1 VRSINR
7 LTLRFSLLVALAA
20 VALLYFRWHTA
31 AAQVHTLESQL
42 AESGEALA
50 RLTARRVAEGGV
62 IAGPTLIG
70 QLRSDEPR
78 LLAASLHGPDG
89 RVDSSGGPALSSLQA
104 LTLDPSAP
112 MRGQER
118 GGLMPVPHYYVL
130 DRPLSGS
137 QVLRLVYDAQPL
149 VAAWRSMVL
158 PALGVLAAMALSI
171 IVLFRWLM
179 VRPLASLREITEF
192 ATALP
197 GAPGARLAVDGSH
210 LQEVDVAREALNQ
223 AAKDLEA
230 HRHAL
235 DQQRAL
241 LRGVIDALPG
251 GVALKTLEG
260 QLLLVNAYLARRLD
274 LTPAEIEGRAM
285 GEFGTPQLRERMT
298 ALDVQLLAGQRG
310 GVVSDTFLAADQLVH
325 LVNKTLL
332 DLPGR
337 EEPLILTTTTNV
349 SELHRS
355 RRAVEE
361 GWRLLRS
368 VIDADEAEISLKDR
382 EGRFVLVNQATQRY
396 WGMTEEQMLGRRS
409 IDLFENTEALFR
421 NLDTDRQ
428 VWEGAGPL
436 VGEYRVDGPDG
447 RKSDMVFMRRL
458 VTSLDGHE
466 LLLIVGRDVTRLRE
480 LARLNRHH
488 ESLVREVID
497 LEDHFIVVKDA
508 QLRYVLVNAAYA
520 RAVGRSEDAFVGR
533 TVAEVFDLPECGGRV
548 LEADLRVI
556 REGVTTVQEET
567 ANIGQ
572 GPRRYLASK
581 RPIELADGSRGVLAV
596 IRDVT
601 EERDREA
608 SLRQAMEQAQ
618 AAVETRARFLANISH
633 EIRTPINGIMGMTDL
648 VLDSALSP
656 QQRER
661 LQHARISADAL
672 LAIVNDLLDLSKIDA
687 GAVSVERTEFD
698 LHALLVAVSH
708 VVAPRAGSKGL
719 RFTLAIDPDVP
730 ERILGDAVRLR
741 QVLTNLLGNAVKFTE
756 RGGFGLHARLATS
769 TASPTLRLE
778 VEDSGLGIDEA
789 EQQRIFE
796 PFTQVDESST
806 RRHGGTGL
814 GLSISRELATLMG
827 GTITLSSGRGKGS
840 CFVLELPLADLAR
853 PPSPAPMSGRQIAW
867 LCAEGSAPP
876 WLAWLRQWG
885 AQVWLAQTPQQVAA
899 TASAPI
905 DTVVIDGLAPCATF
919 EPAVQEWRA
928 QAHLQRVLVL
938 DSPTHGALEADALRV
953 HLPSLRGLPLARA
966 MQPLTPRELHTL
978 LNPRSERRPAAAPT
992 VPAPEGDRARLQG
1005 LRVLL
1010 AEDNEVNCL
1019 VAEAVLVKHGARVA
1033 IARDGAAA
1041 LEQLRDAPFDVA
1053 LVDVQMPRL
1062 DGIEVVTRWREEEG
1076 QRSRG
1081 DPLTMLAMTAHAMA
1095 GDRERFLRAGFDGY
1109 VGKPYTPH
1117 ELLREIERALAGRAA
1132 ATGT

>member
-1 VRSINR
+1 
-7 LTLRFSLLVALAA
+7 
-20 VALLYFRWHTA
+20 
-31 AAQVHTLESQL
+31 
-42 AESGEALA
+42 
-50 RLTARRVAEGGV
+50 
-62 IAGPTLIG
+62 
-70 QLRSDEPR
+70 
-78 LLAASLHGPDG
+78 
-89 RVDSSGGPALSSLQA
+89 
-104 LTLDPSAP
+104 
-112 MRGQER
+112 MRGLER
-118 GGLMPVPHYYVL
+118 GGWMPVPHYYVL
-130 DRPLSGS
+130 DRPLPGS

-149 VAAWRSMVL
+149 ATAWRSMVL
-158 PALGVLAAMALSI
+158 PALGVLAAMGLSI
-171 IVLFRWLM
+171 IGLFRWLM

-210 LQEVDVAREALNQ
+210 LQEVDAAREALNQ
-223 AAKDLEA
+223 AAKDLEL
-230 HRHAL
+230 HRREL

-274 LTPAEIEGRAM
+274 LTPSQIEGRPM
-285 GEFGTPQLRERMT
+285 EEFGTRQLRERMT
-298 ALDVQLLAGQRG
+298 ALDGQLLAGQRG
-310 GVVSDTFLAADQLVH
+310 TVISDTFLAADQLVH

-337 EEPLILTTTTNV
+337 EDPLILTTTTNV

-361 GWRLLRS
+361 GWRLLRA
-368 VIDADEAEISLKDR
+368 VIDADEAQIALKDR
-382 EGRFVLVNQATQRY
+382 EGRFVLVNQATQHY
-396 WGMTEEQMLGRRS
+396 WGLTEAQMVGRRS

-428 VWEGAGPL
+428 VWDGAGPL

-458 VTSLDGHE
+458 VSSLDGHQ

-533 TVAEVFDLPECGGRV
+533 TVAEVFNLPECGGRV
-548 LEADLRVI
+548 LEADMRVI

-581 RPIELADGSRGVLAV
+581 RPIDLADGSRGVLAV

-601 EERDREA
+601 EEREREA

-661 LQHARISADAL
+661 LQHARASADAL

-687 GAVSVERTEFD
+687 GAVSVERAEFD

-719 RFTLAIDPDVP
+719 RFSLAIDPDVP
-730 ERILGDAVRLR
+730 ERLLGDAVRLR

-756 RGGFGLHARLATS
+756 RGGVGLHARLATS
-769 TASPTLRLE
+769 VTSPTLRLE
-778 VEDSGLGIDEA
+778 VEDSGPGIDEA

-796 PFTQVDESST
+796 PFAQVDESTT

-827 GTITLSSGRGKGS
+827 GTIGLRSRRGEGS
-840 CFVLELPLADLAR
+840 CFVLELPLLAELAQ
-853 PPSPAPMSGRQIAW
+853 PSAPMAGRHIAW

-876 WLAWLRQWG
+876 WLPWLKQWG
-885 AQVWLAQTPQQVAA
+885 AQVWLAQTARQVAE

-928 QAHLQRVLVL
+928 HATLKRVVVL

-953 HLPSLRGLPLARA
+953 HLPSVRGLPQARA
-966 MQPLTPRELHTL
+966 MQPLTPRELHAL
-978 LNPRSERRPAAAPT
+978 LNPRSEPRPAAAPP
-992 VPAPEGDRARLQG
+992 VPAPQGDRARLQG

-1010 AEDNEVNCL
+1010 AEDNEVNSL
-1019 VAEAVLVKHGARVA
+1019 VAEAVLAKHGAVVA
-1033 IARDGAAA
+1033 MARDGVEA
-1041 LEQLRDAPFDVA
+1041 LEHLRDEPFDIA

-1062 DGIEVVTRWREEEG
+1062 DGLEVVHRWREEEHI
-1076 QRSRG
+1076 RARG
-1081 DPLTMLAMTAHAMA
+1081 EPLTMLAMTAHAMA

-1117 ELLREIERALAGRAA
+1117 ELLREIERALAGRAS